1 MAAQVDG
8 ARILDLE
15 EHSRWLLELYTEPL
29 LGDDIAGELGR
40 RTHEVGDRG
49 LYEHLWQALDHWQ
62 QLRGLPD
69 AV

>member
-1 MAAQVDG
+1 MATQVVP

-15 EHSRWLLELYTEPL
+15 EHGRRLLELYIEPL
-29 LGDDIAGELGR
+29 LGDDIAGEPVR

-49 LYEHLWQALDHWQ
+49 LYEHLWQALELWQ
-62 QLRGLPD
+62 RLRGLPD